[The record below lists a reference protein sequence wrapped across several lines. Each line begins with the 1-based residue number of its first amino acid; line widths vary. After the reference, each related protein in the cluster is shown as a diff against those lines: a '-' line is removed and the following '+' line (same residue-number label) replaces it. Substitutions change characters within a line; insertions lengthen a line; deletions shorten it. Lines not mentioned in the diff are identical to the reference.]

1 MMKMKNEKEE
11 ILDFYKDIQKMT
23 IKRACERE
31 GQDLANISSG
41 RASLDNLKKV
51 KKSLEDD
58 LIDIMSKWEIVA
70 KCQIKK

>member
-11 ILDFYKDIQKMT
+11 ILDFYKDVQKIT

-31 GQDLANISSG
+31 GQDLSNITTG

-58 LIDIMSKWEIVA
+58 LIDIMSKWEIEA

>member
-1 MMKMKNEKEE
+1 
-11 ILDFYKDIQKMT
+11 MT

-58 LIDIMSKWEIVA
+58 LIDIMSKWEIEA

>member
-1 MMKMKNEKEE
+1 MINMKNEKEE

-58 LIDIMSKWEIVA
+58 LIDIMAKWEIEA